1 MFDLRPNAPIIVAG
15 SGNGRAIS
23 PSRLAIH
30 TMLRIDRAFA
40 RDGQKAVEQGVTRE
54 LNTTCYDEGQGQG
67 RIFDD

>member
-40 RDGQKAVEQGVTRE
+40 RDGQKAVEQGVTR
-54 LNTTCYDEGQGQG
+54 
-67 RIFDD
+67 